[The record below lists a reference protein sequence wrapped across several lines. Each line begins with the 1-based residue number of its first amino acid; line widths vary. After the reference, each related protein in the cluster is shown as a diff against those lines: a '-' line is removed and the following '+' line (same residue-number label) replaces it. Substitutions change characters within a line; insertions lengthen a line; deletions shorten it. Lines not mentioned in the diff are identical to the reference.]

1 MPTRASPRRRAERRT
16 TVGIVGAGQL
26 GRMMAL
32 AGYPLAIDSLF
43 LDASA
48 DTPGG
53 QVAPIL
59 TGAFTDRRLLAELA
73 RRSDVLTFDWENVS
87 VASLAKLA
95 RRVPIQ
101 PPLPALAVSQD
112 RLAEKRLFDRL
123 GIPTTRYAR
132 VDSARSLAA
141 ALRKVGLPAVL
152 KTRRMGYDGKGQA
165 VVRSVED
172 AERARLELGGDGL
185 ICEEFV
191 PFDYEVSILG
201 ARSSRGEVALYPL
214 NGNVHVGGIL
224 RVTRAPFGTPAL
236 ARRAAVHLRRML
248 EHFDY
253 AGVLNIEFFVRGGR
267 LLANET
273 APRVHNSGH
282 WTIEG
287 AHTSQFEQHLRAILG
302 LPLGSTA
309 LVGPSVMV
317 NLIGSLPVREAL
329 LAVPGAHLH
338 DYGKTPRPGRKLG
351 HVTVVARSV
360 AERERAAR
368 RLLRLVEPDRRIALP
383 PVV

>member
-1 MPTRASPRRRAERRT
+1 MPTRASPRRHAKRRT

-87 VASLAKLA
+87 VASLRKLS
-95 RRVPIQ
+95 RRVPIR
-101 PPLPALAVSQD
+101 PPLPALAMSQD

-132 VDSARSLAA
+132 VDSARGLAA
-141 ALRKVGLPAVL
+141 ALRHVGLPAVL

-165 VVRSVED
+165 VVRSFDD
-172 AERARLELGGDGL
+172 AERARLELGGTGL

-201 ARSSRGEVALYPL
+201 ARSSRGEVAVYPL
-214 NGNVHVGGIL
+214 NGNVHVDGIL
-224 RVTRAPFGTPAL
+224 RVTRAPFGTAAL
-236 ARRAAVHLRRML
+236 ARRAVAHLRRML

-287 AHTSQFEQHLRAILG
+287 THTSQFEQHLRAILG

-309 LVGPSVMV
+309 LLGPSVMV
-317 NLIGSLPVREAL
+317 NLIGSLPAREAL

-360 AERERAAR
+360 AERERAAS

-383 PVV
+383 AVV

>member
-1 MPTRASPRRRAERRT
+1 MPIRVSPPRRADHRMT
-16 TVGIVGAGQL
+16 IGIVGAGQL

-32 AGYPLAIDSLF
+32 AGYPLGLDCLF
-43 LDASA
+43 LDTAT

-87 VASLAKLA
+87 LDSLAALA
-95 RRVPIQ
+95 RRVPIY
-101 PPLPALAVSQD
+101 PPLPALAMSQD

-123 GIPTTRYAR
+123 GIPTTRYAA
-132 VDSARSLAA
+132 VDSAASLKR
-141 ALRKVGLPAVL
+141 ALRRIGLPAVL

-165 VVRSVED
+165 VVRNAAD
-172 AERARLELGGDGL
+172 AERARLELGGTGL

-201 ARSSRGEVALYPL
+201 ARSTRGEVAIYPL

-224 RVTRAPFGTPAL
+224 RVTRAPFGTASL
-236 ARRAAVHLRRML
+236 ARRAATHLRRML
-248 EHFDY
+248 AHFDY
-253 AGVLNIEFFVRGGR
+253 VGVLNIEFFVRGGR

-287 AHTSQFEQHLRAILG
+287 AQTSQFEQHLRAILG

-309 LVGPSVMV
+309 ALGPSVMV
-317 NLIGSLPVREAL
+317 NLIGTLPPRAAVLAL
-329 LAVPGAHLH
+329 PGAHLH

-351 HVTVVARSV
+351 HVTVVARTL

-368 RLLRLVEPDRRIALP
+368 RLLRLCAAGERIALP
-383 PVV
+383 RVV

>member
-1 MPTRASPRRRAERRT
+1 MTI
-16 TVGIVGAGQL
+16 GIVGAGQL

-32 AGYPLAIDSLF
+32 AGYPLGLDCLF
-43 LDASA
+43 LDAA
-48 DTPGG
+48 TDTPGG

-87 VASLAKLA
+87 LDSLAALA
-95 RRVPIQ
+95 RRVPIY
-101 PPLPALAVSQD
+101 PPLPALAMSQD

-123 GIPTTRYAR
+123 GIPTTRYAA
-132 VDSARSLAA
+132 VDSAASLKR
-141 ALRKVGLPAVL
+141 ALRRTGLPAVL

-165 VVRSVED
+165 VVRNAAD
-172 AERARLELGGDGL
+172 AERARLELGGSGL
-185 ICEEFV
+185 LCEEFV
-191 PFDYEVSILG
+191 PFDYEVSVLG
-201 ARSSRGEVALYPL
+201 ARSTRGEVAIYPL

-224 RVTRAPFGTPAL
+224 RVTRAPFGTASL
-236 ARRAAVHLRRML
+236 ARRAGAHLRRML
-248 EHFDY
+248 AHFDY
-253 AGVLNIEFFVRGGR
+253 VGVLNIEFFVRGGR

-287 AHTSQFEQHLRAILG
+287 AQTSQFEQHLRAILG

-309 LVGPSVMV
+309 ALGPSVMV
-317 NLIGSLPVREAL
+317 NLIGTLPPRAAVLAL
-329 LAVPGAHLH
+329 PGAHLH

-351 HVTVVARSV
+351 HVTVVARTL

-368 RLLRLVEPDRRIALP
+368 RLLRLCAAGERIALP
-383 PVV
+383 RVV